1 MSHNM
6 SGACFCLCSK
16 RVKKKVY
23 EVTTRSRPYARSGL
37 DDLANVRS
45 VLVARS
51 SESTSPFSLV
61 RFRTSDCS
69 YCDRLLLYP
78 V

>member
-1 MSHNM
+1 MSYNM
-6 SGACFCLCSK
+6 SGAAVLALS
-16 RVKKKVY
+16 VY

-37 DDLANVRS
+37 DDLVNVRS
-45 VLVARS
+45 VLARS

-69 YCDRLLLYP
+69 YCDRFLVYP